1 MLAGRQ
7 AALRAAP
14 KRGANVE
21 IGRGPIAA
29 CLMGARGNQQHFN
42 HAGHQRHASGVAK
55 VTCFEWKVVRKV
67 EGLVCVWG
75 AGGGGGD
82 LDVGKVIPI
91 MF

>member
-7 AALRAAP
+7 AALGAAP

-55 VTCFEWKVVRKV
+55 VTCFEWKVVRK
-67 EGLVCVWG
+67 GRGWG
-75 AGGGGGD
+75 VGDGGGGGGD